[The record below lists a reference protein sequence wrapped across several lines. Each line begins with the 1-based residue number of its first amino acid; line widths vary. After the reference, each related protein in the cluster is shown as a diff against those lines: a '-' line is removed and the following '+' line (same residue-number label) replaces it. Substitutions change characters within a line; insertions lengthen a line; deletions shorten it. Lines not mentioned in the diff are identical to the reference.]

1 MTDPAAYLDALG
13 TRREEV
19 ARLHELIRAAL
30 PELEVE
36 AGATGLGY
44 GPYRYR
50 YASGRE
56 GESFRVSVA
65 SRKGGISLYV
75 QSAIDGEYLAPRYAG
90 RLSKASIGK
99 SCLKFKRLDDLDPD
113 ALTELLHE
121 AGRHPPMDAIP

>member
-1 MTDPAAYLDALG
+1 MTDPAAYLDALEG

-30 PELEVE
+30 PELAVEVE

-50 YASGRE
+50 YA
-56 GESFRVSVA
+56 
-65 SRKGGISLYV
+65 
-75 QSAIDGEYLAPRYAG
+75 
-90 RLSKASIGK
+90 
-99 SCLKFKRLDDLDPD
+99 FKRLDDLDPD